1 MELFNFLNP
10 IELIAVLTGITGVWL
25 AKKENAWL
33 YPIGIVSV
41 VLWIYL
47 CWIGKLY
54 GQSLINFFFFIMNI
68 YGWFNWLR
76 KNDENQPDVTIKFN
90 SRKQNFIVFAVT
102 IILTLLIYMVLKT
115 VQDENAILLF
125 ILIESIITALNFVAM
140 WLMAWKRIEH
150 WILWII
156 GDILCI
162 PLFIHKDYNL
172 GVVQFL
178 IYILIST
185 LGYMEWKKKVLAKS

>member
-1 MELFNFLNP
+1 
-10 IELIAVLTGITGVWL
+10 
-25 AKKENAWL
+25 
-33 YPIGIVSV
+33 
-41 VLWIYL
+41 
-47 CWIGKLY
+47 
-54 GQSLINFFFFIMNI
+54 
-68 YGWFNWLR
+68 
-76 KNDENQPDVTIKFN
+76 
-90 SRKQNFIVFAVT
+90 
-102 IILTLLIYMVLKT
+102 MVLKT

>member
-1 MELFNFLNP
+1 MELINNINLL
-10 IELIAVLTGITGVWL
+10 ELIAVISGIISVWF
-25 AKKENAWL
+25 AKKANAWL

-54 GQSLINFFFFIMNI
+54 GQSLINFFFFMMNI
-68 YGWFNWLR
+68 YGWYNWLR
-76 KNDENQPDVTIKFN
+76 KNDENQTDVTIKYN
-90 SRKQNFIVFAVT
+90 SIEQNFIVFAVT
-102 IILTLLIYMVLKT
+102 TILTLFMYTVLKT
-115 VQDENAILLF
+115 VHDKNAILLF
-125 ILIESIITALNFVAM
+125 VLIESIITALNFVAM

-185 LGYMEWKKKVLAKS
+185 LGYMEWKKKVLVKS

>member
-68 YGWFNWLR
+68 YGWDNWLR

-102 IILTLLIYMVLKT
+102 TILTLLIYMVLKT

>member
-1 MELFNFLNP
+1 MELINNINLL
-10 IELIAVLTGITGVWL
+10 ELIAVISGIISVWF
-25 AKKENAWL
+25 AKKANAWL

-54 GQSLINFFFFIMNI
+54 GQSLINFFFFMMNI
-68 YGWFNWLR
+68 YGWYNWLR
-76 KNDENQPDVTIKFN
+76 KNDENQTDVTIKYN
-90 SRKQNFIVFAVT
+90 SIEQNFIVFAVT
-102 IILTLLIYMVLKT
+102 TILTLFMYTVLKT
-115 VQDENAILLF
+115 VHDKNAILLF
-125 ILIESIITALNFVAM
+125 VLIESIITALNFVAM

-162 PLFIHKDYNL
+162 PLFTHKDYNL

-185 LGYMEWKKKVLAKS
+185 LGYMEWKKKVLVKS